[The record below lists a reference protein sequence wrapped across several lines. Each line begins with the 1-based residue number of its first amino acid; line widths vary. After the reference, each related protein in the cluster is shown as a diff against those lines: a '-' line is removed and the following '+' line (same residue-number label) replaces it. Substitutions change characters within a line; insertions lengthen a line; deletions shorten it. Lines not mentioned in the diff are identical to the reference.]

1 MITKRLEPKMFL
13 TDRRF
18 LLPALLAS
26 FLFMALMTGC
36 GLRQSQTGSLS
47 SRVVDADGDAVVNA
61 QIYSL
66 FAEKEKVLSGLDG
79 SFYLSELPAGLNN
92 IVILHD
98 NFQTETRQIEIKS
111 DDTTVI
117 DLIRLD
123 QSGVTSRISNVR
135 VVGVASTSATISWQ
149 TYRSVTC
156 NVDYGTSVYYGSLLR
171 EQRPATEHTA
181 VLAGLQPEALY
192 HFRVQYLDESAASY
206 YSYDYSFKTADADR
220 PQQPAAMRILPFT
233 SAAMAGLEWDAA
245 TSGQPA
251 SGFIIY
257 RQLKNAAWVRLNE
270 TPVDAAARSF
280 IDQAAVSGEFCRYAV
295 VAVNSLG
302 AESEMTVSE
311 MVLVPGV
318 INSHMV
324 IEATDSPVRLSSD
337 LIVAAGTSLTIQAG
351 TEIQIGDSDSLA
363 AGSDEARVEIIVQGR
378 IEIQGTAEAPVV
390 FSPMNGSGKRDHWA
404 GIRILSSL
412 GGVSDLNYTRLFGCN
427 GYALE
432 VNAESVRLNNLS
444 IAYSHHGLLLNG
456 VREVLTLGNCNF
468 SEIASVALDIRNCR
482 RINVENCIFSNVH
495 TGITVKT
502 SKTDDQ
508 MIVSNTDI
516 YASNTGIRGS
526 FGRSRILNTLV
537 VCPEG
542 TGIVCENTLSSYDNY
557 IDHVTVDALYGIAVK
572 NGVCKIQNSIVANH
586 NQKGLVGISCGTG
599 LSPEYLYNDVFG
611 FSTAYQGCSGGTGS
625 TSVDPKFAAGNPYD
639 YNLMADSTLNLQD
652 SYGSEMGRYGVSR
665 L

>member
-1 MITKRLEPKMFL
+1 MFL

-18 LLPALLAS
+18 LLPTLLVS
-26 FLFMALMTGC
+26 LIFMALMTGC

-47 SRVVDADGDAVVNA
+47 GRVVDADGNAVVNA

-79 SFYLSELPAGLNN
+79 GFYLSELPAGLNN

-98 NFQTETRQIEIKS
+98 DFQTETHQIEIKS
-111 DDTTVI
+111 DDTTVV
-117 DLIRLD
+117 DLIKLD
-123 QSGVTSRISNVR
+123 QAGKTSRISNVR
-135 VVGVASTSATISWQ
+135 VVGVASTSAVVAWQ
-149 TYRSVTC
+149 TLRSVAC

-181 VLAGLQPEALY
+181 VLSGLLPETLY

-206 YSYDYSFKTADADR
+206 FSYDYSFRTADADR
-220 PQQPAAMRILPFT
+220 PQKPAAIRILPFT
-233 SAAMAGLEWDAA
+233 SPSIVELEWDAA
-245 TSGQPA
+245 TSGLPA

-257 RQLKNAAWVRLNE
+257 RQLKNGVWTRLNE
-270 TPVDAAARSF
+270 TPVDEAARAYA
-280 IDQAAVSGEFCRYAV
+280 DQAAVSGGFCRYAV
-295 VAVNSLG
+295 AAVNSLG
-302 AESEMTVSE
+302 AESELTVSE

-318 INSHMV
+318 IASHMV
-324 IEATDSPVRLSSD
+324 IETTDSPVRLNSD

-351 TEIQIGDSDSLA
+351 TEIQIGDSDSLQT
-363 AGSDEARVEIIVQGR
+363 GSDEEKIEIIVQGR
-378 IEIQGTAEAPVV
+378 LEIQGTAEAPVV

-412 GGVSDLNYTRLFGCN
+412 GGVSDLNHVKLFGCK

-432 VNAESVRLNNLS
+432 VNAESVRISNIS
-444 IAYSHHGLLLNG
+444 VAYSNFGLLLDG
-456 VREVLTLGNCNF
+456 VREVMSLDNCSF

-482 RINVENCIFSNVH
+482 RMIVDNSLFSTVH
-495 TGITVKT
+495 TGISVKT
-502 SKTDDQ
+502 LKTDDQ
-508 MIVSNTDI
+508 TIIRNTDI
-516 YASNTGIRGS
+516 YASNTGIKGL

-542 TGIVCENTLSSYDNY
+542 AGIVCENTLSTFDNY
-557 IDHVTVDALYGIAVK
+557 IDHVTVDALNGIAIY
-572 NGVCKIQNSIVANH
+572 NGVFNIQNSIVANH

-599 LSPEYLYNDVFG
+599 LIPEYTYNDVFG

-625 TSVDPKFAAGNPYD
+625 IAIDPKFAAGNPYD
-639 YNLMADSTLNLQD
+639 YSLMADSTLKLQD
-652 SYGSEMGRYGVSR
+652 SYGSEIGRYGVSR